1 MVSIIFNIERIA
13 MVKRSLEKS
22 IRNRLGDEKI
32 IIIYGARQVGKTTL
46 LRKLFEN
53 ESDVLWLN
61 GDEAHVHAL
70 LSDNNSER
78 FKAIIGKNKLLV
90 IDEAQRI
97 EDIGLKLKIIY
108 ENIPNVKI
116 VVSGSSSFI
125 LANSVNEPLTGR
137 KWEFLLHPFSFEELV
152 GNTNLLKELKLL
164 EQRLLYGSYPEVVTK
179 SEDARSLLIQLSSSY
194 LYKDVLE
201 FEKLLKSNKLI
212 NLLRALA
219 FQIGNELSLS
229 EISRIIALDV
239 KTVDKY
245 LAVLE
250 KSFVIFSIP
259 SFSRN
264 LQNEI
269 KKGRKFYFVDVGVR
283 NALINQFAPLVNRN
297 DVGQLWENY
306 LISERHKYLSN
317 NNIYGSS
324 YFWRTHS
331 QQEID
336 YIEERNGFLTTYEF
350 KLSPHK
356 RVKESVLFKETYPN
370 SSFNVVSKEN
380 YDRFLLGEI

>member
-1 MVSIIFNIERIA
+1 

-22 IRNRLGDEKI
+22 IRNRLDDEKI

-46 LRKLFEN
+46 LKKLFEN

-61 GDEAHVHAL
+61 GDEAHTHAL

-78 FKAIIGKNKLLV
+78 FKAIIGKNRLLV

-97 EDIGLKLKIIY
+97 ENIGLKLKIIY
-108 ENIPNVKI
+108 DNIPNVKI

-179 SEDARSLLIQLSSSY
+179 SEDAHSLLIQLSSSY

-229 EISRIIALDV
+229 EISRLIALDV

-259 SFSRN
+259 SFARN
-264 LQNEI
+264 LRNEI

-306 LISERHKYLSN
+306 LISERRKYLSD

-331 QQEID
+331 QNEID
-336 YIEERNGFLTTYEF
+336 YIEERDGFLAAYEF
-350 KLSPHK
+350 KFSPKK
-356 RVKESVLFKETYPN
+356 RVKESALFKGAYPN
-370 SSFNVVSKEN
+370 SSFTVVTKEN

>member
-1 MVSIIFNIERIA
+1 VSIIFNIEGIE
-13 MVKRSLEKS
+13 MIKRSLEKG
-22 IRNRLGDEKI
+22 ILNRLDDEKI

-53 ESDVLWLN
+53 ESDVLWFN
-61 GDEAHVHAL
+61 GDEAHSHAL
-70 LSDNNSER
+70 LSDSNSER
-78 FKAIIGKNKLLV
+78 FKAIIGKNRFLV

-108 ENIPNVKI
+108 DNIPDVKVI
-116 VVSGSSSFI
+116 VSGSSSFV
-125 LANSVNEPLTGR
+125 LASSVNEPLTGR

-152 GNTNLLKELKLL
+152 ADTNLLKELSLL

-179 SEDARSLLIQLSSSY
+179 SEDARSLLIELSSSY

-201 FEKLLKSNKLI
+201 FGKLLKSNKLI

-219 FQIGNELSLS
+219 FQIGNEVSLS
-229 EISRIIALDV
+229 EISRLVSLDV

-259 SFSRN
+259 SFARN
-264 LQNEI
+264 LRNEI

-283 NALINQFAPLVNRN
+283 NALINQFAPLANRN
-297 DVGQLWENY
+297 DVGGLWENY
-306 LISERHKYLSN
+306 LISERRKYLSD

-331 QQEID
+331 QAEID
-336 YIEERNGFLTTYEF
+336 YIEERDGLLSTYEF
-350 KLSPHK
+350 KFSPK
-356 RVKESVLFKETYPN
+356 KGVREKALFKETYPN
-370 SSFNVVSKEN
+370 SSFTVVTREN

>member
-1 MVSIIFNIERIA
+1 